1 MAIPKISDL
10 VLYVNK
16 AIRGVDW
23 NTNWQKIINWLTGGD
38 ADLNVKSVTTD
49 SITNNGTMSSDGI
62 NVNGDADISGNLN
75 VGGVISG
82 DGSGLTNVQSTST
95 IAYTPFVVNKGYVG
109 RIPDSDTYG
118 KEILMKK
125 KVGYNS
131 LIEFDE
137 FINENTP
144 LTCTTSD
151 GDTFTLDHLDDL
163 DVSNQQLSK
172 TYIVCVKKGQQRAEL
187 KEGVYRQRLAPTDN
201 SVPNNTL
208 WLDTSTENIQC
219 YEKLNNVWTEKYDG
233 VPIGEIVVT
242 NGEIAS
248 DDDITTYHYN
258 WNGYNI
264 NVQEEINIY
273 QRPVVLIESWYAT
286 NINWSSKQQQTDGY
300 EIYSNGL
307 VVQYG
312 RIKWE
317 DGGNGTLTTLPLK
330 IPLTRVVSAKVT
342 NNNLAY
348 SDSTAEGTI
357 RSISGGT
364 VKASGG
370 TTGNHGAVLL
380 WEVKGYK

>member
-49 SITNNGTMSSDGI
+49 SISNNGTISSDGL
-62 NVNGDADISGNLN
+62 NVNGDADISGNLV

-109 RIPDSDTYG
+109 RIPDDSSTYG

-151 GDTFTLDHLDDL
+151 GTTFTLDHLDDL

-187 KEGVYRQRLAPTDN
+187 KEGVYRQRLAPTDV
-201 SVPNNTL
+201 SIPNNSL

-248 DDDITTYHYN
+248 DDDIKTYHYN

-273 QRPVVLIESWYAT
+273 QRPVIIIKTYVSGNNWYR
-286 NINWSSKQQQTDGY
+286 
-300 EIYSNGL
+300 IYSDGF
-307 VVQYG
+307 VEQGG
-312 RIKWE
+312 RE
-317 DGGNGTLTTLPLK
+317 DFPSGSATTTK
-330 IPLTRVVSAKVT
+330 TITYHIPLATSP
-342 NNNLAY
+342 
-348 SDSTAEGTI
+348 
-357 RSISGGT
+357 RSINLTPIANNSYVADTWGVNSKSASSMSVFSGVYGSRET
-364 VKASGG
+364 S
-370 TTGNHGAVLL
+370 LL